1 MYRLLIADDEAH
13 IRTGLE
19 TIIEWEIY
27 GIEVAG
33 TSEDGMKA
41 YLAIKELKPDIVLVD
56 ISMPNMTGL
65 ELIELCSHMDT
76 PPLFIILSGYDNFQY
91 VQRAIQLGAA
101 NYLLKPVNQDELINA
116 VISCIE
122 RLENRNSQREQFNE
136 SIQVLRNDTLNRV
149 LRNKIDSRE
158 LREKF
163 QIINV
168 SLHCTSM
175 RTGAVTLLRES
186 ENAELP
192 LPELIDIC
200 QEICSGLCACYV
212 ISDSYENIIIIFK
225 DQLHNIEENR
235 YLQTLAACSDRIL
248 SQTGIRSF
256 SALGREVS
264 HSKTLYLSYNDCIAA
279 LEKKLIFGDTL
290 DQQVFRDGE
299 PSSSVNYAAFI
310 KYLEEKD
317 TEKIKESLHQYCYDF
332 LSSSHNIELLKYRLV
347 ELVSYVFHSK
357 YTSIFSDAEISDK
370 KWAAFTIINETNII
384 SLLEEKITYYFLA
397 LIEETP
403 SSADTSAYPFL
414 IQNALA
420 YINDHYADDNL
431 SLKTLAA
438 QMDVNPAY
446 LGREFSLATGE
457 YFNNYLNRIRITKAV
472 QLLSSTTWKTS
483 KIATAVG
490 FTNAS
495 YFFTIFK
502 KITGQSPGDY
512 RTSHP

>member
-1 MYRLLIADDEAH
+1 MYKLLIADDEAH
-13 IRTGLE
+13 IRAGLE
-19 TIIEWEIY
+19 NIIEWEIY
-27 GIEVAG
+27 GVEVVG

-41 YLAIKELKPDIVLVD
+41 YLAIKELKPDLVLVD

-116 VISCIE
+116 ITACIE
-122 RLENRNSQREQFNE
+122 RLENRNSQREQFDE
-136 SIQVLRNDTLNRV
+136 SIQILRNDTLRRV

-158 LREKF
+158 LREKS

-175 RTGAVTLLRES
+175 RVGAVTLLRNSDNTELPM
-186 ENAELP
+186 AEL
-192 LPELIDIC
+192 IAIC
-200 QEICSGLCACYV
+200 QEICSDLCACYTV
-212 ISDSYENIIIIFK
+212 SDSYENITIIFK
-225 DQLHNIEENR
+225 DQLHNIDENS
-235 YLQTLAACSDRIL
+235 YLQILSSCSDRISAL
-248 SQTGIRSF
+248 TGIRSF
-256 SALGREVS
+256 SALGRKAS
-264 HSKTLYLSYNDCIAA
+264 HSKTLYLSYNDCISS

-290 DQQVFRDGE
+290 EQQISQDGE
-299 PSSSVNYAAFI
+299 VSSSMNYSAFI

-317 TEKIKESLHQYCYDF
+317 TEKIKESLHDYCYGF
-332 LSSSHNIELLKYRLV
+332 LSSNHNIELLKYRLV
-347 ELVSYVFHSK
+347 ELVSYVFQSK
-357 YTSIFSDAEISDK
+357 YSSIYSDAEISDK
-370 KWAAFTIINETNII
+370 KWAAFAIISETNII
-384 SLLEEKITYYFLA
+384 SLLEEKIAYYFLA

-403 SSADTSAYPFL
+403 GSSAAYDYPFL
-414 IQNALA
+414 IQKSLA
-420 YINDHYADDNL
+420 YINNHYGDDNL

-438 QMDVNPAY
+438 QLDVNPAY

-457 YFNNYLNRIRITKAV
+457 YFNNYLNRVRITKAIH
-472 QLLSSTTWKTS
+472 LLSSTTWKNS
-483 KIATAVG
+483 KIAAEVG
-490 FTNAS
+490 FTNVS

-512 RTSHP
+512 RTLHS